1 MITFPAKSI
10 TKRKQTTYINFSLD
24 IYHELIDFMKYP
36 FENGDIID
44 IYLEIDI
51 QESKLPIEVKLG
63 NPRILAERFL
73 KGEIIT
79 EF

>member
-1 MITFPAKSI
+1 
-10 TKRKQTTYINFSLD
+10 
-24 IYHELIDFMKYP
+24 MKYP

-44 IYLEIDI
+44 IYLEIEI

-73 KGEIIT
+73 KGKSLLNSKMKSSLLRLI
-79 EF
+79 